1 MGFISRL
8 KTVTGKAAEERE
20 AQLKARNSMSAD
32 EADALLDSELAEDP
46 ALRKAREKVR
56 ALQMQA
62 KQGTKPDGEG

>member
-20 AQLKARNSMSAD
+20 AQLKARNSVSSE
-32 EADALLDSELAEDP
+32 EADALLDSELAEAP

-56 ALQMQA
+56 ALQMQT
-62 KQGTKPDGEG
+62 KQGKPDDEA